1 MSHPGSLV
9 PFTIIGSRSMDK
21 GHANEVHAYLLSC
34 EERFEALSI
43 LFDFPP
49 IARPFALAAAIRSEC
64 SVSKYLTMNSFERFK
79 RFSTGAGL
87 LVLAVGFSSLGF
99 LSLIN
104 RHPEDAATG
113 FFSEATYSI
122 IGSSSSILVGATFL
136 VAAILFAGTLL
147 REKRPFAPAWRK
159 DRRRDAAAF
168 RR

>member
-1 MSHPGSLV
+1 
-9 PFTIIGSRSMDK
+9 
-21 GHANEVHAYLLSC
+21 
-34 EERFEALSI
+34 
-43 LFDFPP
+43 
-49 IARPFALAAAIRSEC
+49 
-64 SVSKYLTMNSFERFK
+64 MNSFERFK

-122 IGSSSSILVGATFL
+122 IGSSISILVGATFL

-147 REKRPFAPAWRK
+147 RERGRSHLYGAKTGAKTQQLFVGDRLQLSEQLPRRAPSERLNRLRATHDTARAV
-159 DRRRDAAAF
+159 RR
-168 RR
+168 